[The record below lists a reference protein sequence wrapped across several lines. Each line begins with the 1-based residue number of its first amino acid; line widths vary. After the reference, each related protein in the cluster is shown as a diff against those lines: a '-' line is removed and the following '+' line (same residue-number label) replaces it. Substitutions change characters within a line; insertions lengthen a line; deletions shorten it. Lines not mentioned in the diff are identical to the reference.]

1 MREEITRIVLAAY
14 TALAEDM
21 GLELEANPNEETRL
35 YGVKSGLDSIALVNL
50 IADIEDRISSEL
62 GKDIVLAD
70 ERAMSQTR
78 SPFRRVG
85 SLVDY
90 IETLLKEGGQ

>member
-1 MREEITRIVLAAY
+1 MREDITQIVLSAY
-14 TALAEDM
+14 TGLAEDM
-21 GLELEANPNEETRL
+21 GLELAVKPDEETRL
-35 YGVKSGLDSIALVNL
+35 YGAKSGLDSIALVNL
-50 IADIEDRISSEL
+50 IADIEDSISSEL
-62 GKDIVLAD
+62 GKDIILAD

-90 IETLLKEGGQ
+90 IETLLKEES